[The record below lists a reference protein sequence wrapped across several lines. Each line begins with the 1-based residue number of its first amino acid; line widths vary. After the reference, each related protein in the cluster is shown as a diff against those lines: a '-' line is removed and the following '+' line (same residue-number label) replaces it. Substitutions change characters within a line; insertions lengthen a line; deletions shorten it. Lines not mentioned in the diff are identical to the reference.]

1 MMEPMGPGR
10 RSMLRRKRPPADEEE
25 TPFPARGELPSRRT
39 RLGTA
44 FLVGASLPLLLLV
57 LYFAAFYSQGR
68 RLVYDRTYPPGL
80 FKQVVDGKSMD
91 EVLELLGPPARLGPD
106 GDVRRWIYEAGAFD
120 LALHPY
126 LLWTTPIMKGK
137 IVYDLPGQRAPRRVL
152 IRFGEEREA
161 ASGRKGAPPSG
172 SRGSGA
178 AADVEFEF

>member
-1 MMEPMGPGR
+1 MEPMGPGR
-10 RSMLRRKRPPADEEE
+10 RSMFRTRRPRSDEEE
-25 TPFPARGELPSRRT
+25 TPFPDRGELPSRRY

-44 FLVGASLPLLLLV
+44 FLVGASIPLLLVV

-80 FKQVVDGKSMD
+80 FKEVVDGKSMD

-106 GDVRRWIYEAGAFD
+106 GDVRRWVYEAGAFD

-126 LLWTTPIMKGK
+126 LLWTTPIMEGK

-152 IRFGEEREA
+152 IRFGEGRQA
-161 ASGRKGAPPSG
+161 ASGKNRTPPSG
-172 SRGSGA
+172 SRNSGDTA
-178 AADVEFEF
+178 TVEFEY